1 MNSAVSFKTPSRLG
15 FGTSGIMGSA
25 LTSAGRLRLLEVA
38 FEEGITHF
46 DTAPLYGQ
54 GLAESLIG
62 RFARSR
68 REALTITTKFGL
80 VPKTYPAL
88 LRPLLPV
95 ARVVNRRMVS
105 KDRLVAWWHRFTPP
119 RPRTTPTLA
128 AGSAGSAGGNPQAS
142 GPEAAPVK
150 PPVPYTPQAIRQQL
164 EQSLRQLKTDH
175 IDYYLLHECQAE
187 YLQPEVHECLEG
199 LVQEGK
205 IRHYGL
211 ASGRWQSR
219 RILERYIELPWVVQI
234 PDGWADRD
242 TDWFA
247 QRGQPP
253 LFTHSSLRL
262 SLQADPG
269 AMEDIKRRWVELTDQ
284 DPDHPELLSQLLL
297 NVALIKNASGCV
309 VFSSRHARHIRSNTT
324 LLKGLEARRS
334 AVETL
339 LREQLQ
345 PGDGS

>member
-1 MNSAVSFKTPSRLG
+1 
-15 FGTSGIMGSA
+15 MGSA

-54 GLAESLIG
+54 GLAESLLG

-119 RPRTTPTLA
+119 RALTTPTVLA
-128 AGSAGSAGGNPQAS
+128 ASPAGSFACS
-142 GPEAAPVK
+142 GPAAEDTFISAI
-150 PPVPYTPQAIRQQL
+150 PYTPQAIRQQL
-164 EQSLRQLKTDH
+164 EQSLQLLKTDH
-175 IDYYLLHECQAE
+175 IDYYLLHECHVQF
-187 YLQPEVHECLEG
+187 LQPAILECLER

-205 IRHYGL
+205 IRHYG
-211 ASGRWQSR
+211 SGGGRWQSR
-219 RILERYIELPWVVQI
+219 CILERFAELPWVVQI
-234 PDGWADRD
+234 PDGWPDRN
-242 TDWFA
+242 TDWFS

-262 SLQADPG
+262 SLEADPG
-269 AMEDIKRRWVELTDQ
+269 AMAAIKRRWAELSDQ

-309 VFSSRHARHIRSNTT
+309 VFSSRHARHIRSNAA
-324 LLKGLEARRS
+324 LLQGLGARRT
-334 AVETL
+334 AIETL
-339 LREQLQ
+339 LHEQQQ
-345 PGDGS
+345 PTGGS